1 MLLGALPLLLLGVP
15 EFLLELLQAFDQSA
29 NRSQAL
35 QPLQGFPLRRQGVPG
50 LPGLGQLALC
60 VLAGL
65 QQPLLLGEP
74 LLLAFQVL
82 QGLLLLETRLGVGF
96 QRRLEPGPGLLG
108 QGQAAFQALLEL
120 LALLVGLAGALI
132 GGFAHW
138 LYRPV
143 SVSFSSNAPRS
154 LSLAL
159 RKALNSLWASS
170 TARVN
175 WAK

>member
-82 QGLLLLETRLGVGF
+82 QGLLLLETRLGVDS
-96 QRRLEPGPGLLG
+96 
-108 QGQAAFQALLEL
+108 
-120 LALLVGLAGALI
+120 
-132 GGFAHW
+132 
-138 LYRPV
+138 
-143 SVSFSSNAPRS
+143 SV
-154 LSLAL
+154 
-159 RKALNSLWASS
+159 ASS
-170 TARVN
+170 PARACSASGRLPSRRCSSCLRCSSA
-175 WAK
+175 WLAR